1 MRDKFA
7 KFDRGDL
14 VKTLEFSEAEGV
26 LGFMATC
33 KPSRWGKLGIIVD
46 HTWQGKEWWVQLE
59 ETGEIHRFHE
69 HDMKMVFK
77 SQ

>member
-14 VKTLEFSEAEGV
+14 VKTIEPPEA

-33 KPSRWGKLGIIVD
+33 KPQRWGKLGIIIE
-46 HTWQGKEWWVQLE
+46 HSFRGKEWWVKLE
-59 ETGEIHRFHE
+59 DSEDIHLIHE